1 MGFRARWAAE
11 NCSSATRF
19 TAAYANGR
27 CFQWRAM
34 RTRQEQE
41 ERQYEWRVRVMR
53 RP

>member
-19 TAAYANGR
+19 TAEQAKGSPLW
-27 CFQWRAM
+27 WRAM

-41 ERQYEWRVRVMR
+41 ERQ
-53 RP
+53 